1 MGKYMH
7 KIIVLDRDGVI
18 NEDSDAF
25 IKSPDEWQPVPGS
38 IEAIKKLKAAGW
50 IVAVATNQSGIKR
63 GYYSRQTLSA
73 MHQKF
78 INLLD
83 GDTVD
88 WISYAPYLGDDNSPA
103 RKPGTGMLQA
113 IEQRFDCSLAGQPM
127 VGDTLADI
135 AVAKAKNMQPY
146 LVKTGKGERTIA
158 TQDDAL
164 SDIPVYDDLLA
175 VVEALLK

>member
-1 MGKYMH
+1 VK

-25 IKSPDEWQPVPGS
+25 IKSEDEWIPVPGS
-38 IEAIKKLKAAGW
+38 IEAIKKLKRAGW
-50 IVAVATNQSGIKR
+50 TVAVATNQSGIKR

-78 INLLD
+78 VDLLD
-83 GDTVD
+83 GETLD
-88 WISYAPYLGDDNSPA
+88 WISYAPYLADDNSPA

-113 IEQRFDCSLAGQPM
+113 IEQRFNCSLKGVPM

-135 AVAKAKNMQPY
+135 GVAKAKAMQPY
-146 LVKTGKGERTIA
+146 LVKSGKGERTIA
-158 TQDDAL
+158 TEDE
-164 SDIPVYDDLLA
+164 LLQGVPIFENLEA
-175 VVEALLK
+175 VVEELLQ